1 MHNTERSTPA
11 EQASPRWPAWLRP
24 TLIAMLAVALNVLAY
39 YLIPP
44 DFARRLGAFG
54 LLGVFIVTF
63 VANATVIVPV
73 PYIGLIVRMAQI
85 MDVGGVVLAGA
96 LGSAMGESVAFFVG
110 RAGRETVNDTRLYRW
125 VQRQMERPWR
135 AFIVLF
141 LLAAPP
147 NPAFDVAGLTAGA
160 MGLPFWLF
168 FSAVFLGRIVRIA
181 LFALGGA
188 WFSRG

>member
-11 EQASPRWPAWLRP
+11 DHASPRWPAWLRP
-24 TLIAMLAVALNVLAY
+24 TLIGMLAVGLNILAY

-44 DFARRLGAFG
+44 DFARRLGRFG
-54 LLGVFIVTF
+54 FLGVFIVTF

-73 PYIGLIVRMAQI
+73 PYIGLIVRMAQTL
-85 MDVGGVVLAGA
+85 DVGGVVLAGA

-110 RAGRETVNDTRLYRW
+110 RAGRETVNDTWLYRW

-135 AFIVLF
+135 AFVALF

-168 FSAVFLGRIVRIA
+168 FGAVFLGRMIRIA

-188 WFSRG
+188 WFA